1 MMYDIK
7 VKVSLKPGML
17 NPEATTIQRSLA
29 LLGYEVKGTKT
40 AEIITF
46 VIEADSED
54 DARAKVDDMCQKLLC
69 NPIIHNYTITIVKM
83 DLSCGSCDI

>member
-1 MMYDIK
+1 MMYDIE

-40 AEIITF
+40 KEIITF
-46 VIEADSED
+46 CE
-54 DARAKVDDMCQKLLC
+54 KVDDMCQKLLC
-69 NPIIHNYTITIVKM
+69 NPIIHNYTIKVIKM
-83 DLSCGSCDI
+83 DMTCGCGCE